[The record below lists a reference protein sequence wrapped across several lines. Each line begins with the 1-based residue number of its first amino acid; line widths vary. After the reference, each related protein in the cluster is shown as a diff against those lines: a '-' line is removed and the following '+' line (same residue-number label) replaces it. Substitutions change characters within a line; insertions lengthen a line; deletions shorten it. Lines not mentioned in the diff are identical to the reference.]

1 MRNLVIAV
9 NLITVNKSFK
19 SIKHNYLFKNDQ
31 YKKCLELIIQEMEL
45 NYQSEQINFSKSK
58 EEKRQKLRKLRRLR
72 KFNFTIADFCKDLI
86 YTKTVKMTKQDKT
99 EWKELVKTWYK
110 RIKKMSFRYQ
120 ILIPKYLDC
129 TLKNYIKET

>member
-1 MRNLVIAV
+1 MTN
-9 NLITVNKSFK
+9 T
-19 SIKHNYLFKNDQ
+19 
-31 YKKCLELIIQEMEL
+31 KKCLELIIQEMEL
-45 NYQSEQINFSKSK
+45 NYQLGQTNFSKSK
-58 EEKRQKLRKLRRLR
+58 EDKQKKLRKLRRLR

-86 YTKTVKMTKQDKT
+86 YTKSVKMTKKDKI
-99 EWKELVKTWYK
+99 EWNELVKIWYK